1 MFSTLRTSG
10 GSSDGT
16 LLINIDVRLMN
27 DTVHSKRIR
36 TAAAV
41 QIVYHMIEPC
51 IITEYIF

>member
-10 GSSDGT
+10 GSSDGA